1 MPMPKEQF
9 LNAMRFLA
17 ASVSVISAKDSSGK
31 PYAMTASSVT
41 SLTIDPPAIL
51 VCVNNGA
58 SIHDVL
64 VEDTNL
70 CISILKKTQQEI
82 SNICSLKKME
92 SHRFENDFWD
102 TSDTPFVRNAQSN
115 IFCKVDETVTYHSH
129 KIIIAKVLR
138 AENADTFNTLM
149 YADGGYLD

>member
-1 MPMPKEQF
+1 MSKEEF
-9 LNAMRFLA
+9 LIAMRFLA

-31 PYAMTASSVT
+31 LYAMTASSVT

-58 SIHDVL
+58 TIHDVL
-64 VEDTNL
+64 VEDANL

-82 SNICSLKKME
+82 SKICSLKELE
-92 SHRFENDFWD
+92 SSRFDNDYWNTID
-102 TSDTPFVRNAQSN
+102 IPCIKDAQSN
-115 IFCKVDETVTYHSH
+115 IFCKVEKTIVYHSH
-129 KIIIAKVLR
+129 KIIIAQVLR

-149 YADGGYLD
+149 YADGRYLD